1 MTPSEEAKLEAKLSQ
16 IINQAMQLHTSETNN
31 KLSEI
36 NAKIDVRDTF
46 FEGELKVIK
55 VKLESIEEQTK
66 KTNGRVTKLEDNNK
80 DTEEKINGQMKIM
93 NSSIE
98 VLKTNDIEHILH
110 CPNLS
115 RIKDLEDTQLTNK
128 SILKFIVLLLS
139 GLSALALIII
149 AAYQAFFK

>member
-16 IINQAMQLHTSETNN
+16 IINQALQLHTSETNN